1 LALENHRRWYKVN
14 RAGKLALVAGIL
26 AIALAVPMAA
36 ANVIFVYTAQVTVK
50 PVTPVVFLAG
60 PDATA
65 VSLSLSNKTSQQVTL
80 TIPITNSSE
89 TYVYQAL
96 EVKVN
101 AGSPNLYVDSC
112 SYTPGPS
119 LTSVE
124 LIVYPTTTGSSPSSP
139 TGTITI
145 TPGTTSCTA
154 SGTVSLTSGNTYY
167 IDFLVRPSLPIP
179 NGASSGTLK
188 IYFGLTNESAVTV
201 PTS

>member
-1 LALENHRRWYKVN
+1 VN
-14 RAGKLALVAGIL
+14 RIGKLALVAGIL
-26 AIALAVPMAA
+26 AIALAVPIAA
-36 ANVIFVYTAQVTVK
+36 ANVIFVYQAQVTVK

-60 PDATA
+60 PDYSA
-65 VSLSLSNKTSQQVTL
+65 VGLSLSNKTSPQISL

-101 AGSPNLYVDSC
+101 AGSPNLYVDYC
-112 SYTPGPS
+112 SYSGPG
-119 LTSVE
+119 LTSVK
-124 LIVYPTTTGSSPSSP
+124 LIVYPTTGSPSSP

-145 TPGTTSCTA
+145 TPGTSCTA
-154 SGTVSLTSGNTYY
+154 SGTVSLTAGTTYY
-167 IDFLVRPSLPIP
+167 IDFLVQPSLPIP
-179 NGASSGTLK
+179 YGASSGTLT

>member
-1 LALENHRRWYKVN
+1 VN
-14 RAGKLALVAGIL
+14 RIGKLALVAGIL

-36 ANVIFVYTAQVTVK
+36 ANVIFVYQAQVTVK

-60 PDATA
+60 PDYSA
-65 VSLSLSNKTSQQVTL
+65 VGLSLSNKTSPQVTL

-112 SYTPGPS
+112 SYSGPA

-124 LIVYPTTTGSSPSSP
+124 LIVYPTTGSPSSP

-145 TPGTTSCTA
+145 TTSPSCTA
-154 SGTVSLTSGNTYY
+154 SGTVSLTAGQTYY
-167 IDFLVRPSLPIP
+167 IDFLVEPSLPIP
-179 NGASSGTLK
+179 YGASSGTLT

-201 PTS
+201 PTP